1 MSQRKPDFE
10 PEATLVKD
18 HSVIGGVSREAVPPR
33 LELVRGPM
41 APRTL
46 PLGLDE
52 TVVGRS
58 HQANICIESSLL
70 SRRHVSIKKTGPEFR
85 WRDLDSANG
94 VFLNGVR
101 VHSAS
106 LHEGDTIQIGDV
118 VFVFRE
124 GVA

>member
-1 MSQRKPDFE
+1 MSQDKPAFDCE
-10 PEATLVKD
+10 TTLVKD
-18 HSVIGGVSREAVPPR
+18 HSVIGGVSAEAIPAR
-33 LELVRGPM
+33 LELVRGPQ

-46 PLGLDE
+46 ALGPDE

-70 SRRHVSIKKTGPEFR
+70 SRRHISIKKAGPEFR
-85 WRDLDSANG
+85 LNDLDSANG

-101 VHSAS
+101 VHSAG